1 MKNLTKSAL
10 ASAAIVA
17 AGSLWVGDLGA
28 HGGTYRGPGDTVP
41 PGAGGGGGSGG
52 STGGGAAAPGST
64 PVGGPSTGT
73 PTGPVGGSGGNTPT
87 STGGE
92 SLVDLELW
100 TFWWE
105 FNKDPFLN
113 LKAAIYDGAGVS
125 GDDDLFIG
133 RGNSADAK
141 ATFRPTKD
149 QIGRAAAA
157 IKEMLETESNND
169 IVTGCLIALAKIG
182 DTVPE
187 DGPSEFEKIIRP
199 FLADSNQEIHETAA
213 IALGILANPSSLD
226 TLEAL
231 VLDTEAGQKLVASS
245 EVDLRTRSFS
255 GYGLG
260 LMGAAVENEAV
271 RRRIVQIAAEA
282 FEESNRLALPDLGVA
297 LITSIGLTPLPM
309 AGAAIEA
316 EAEYN
321 AWDSREAQ
329 VAWLLEQ
336 MDDSRLNRFIQ
347 SHVPVALGRLTQ
359 DSGSASM
366 KVQVAEALLRPLDK
380 RKGKDTSI
388 ELRQSSAF
396 ALGLLGD
403 CDDDEIDVKIREA
416 LTKEIK
422 NQENQTRKFGLI
434 ALAKTGARKG
444 DNSDDTEDPWSGRK
458 DVEDFLLGRL
468 KGTNGEDHWAA
479 LSMGVYGFL
488 LAEEDDQPSL
498 TGMKNALLTA
508 FQKAKSAD
516 QVGAYAMGLGMLRH
530 TGAKEAMLDRLDK
543 ISEPA
548 AQGYVA
554 LGLGLV
560 NDSAARKPIQ
570 ELVAE
575 SEYIPDRL
583 KQAAIALG
591 LLGDKTAAKDLI
603 NMLAGAE
610 TISTQAAIAS
620 ALGFIG
626 DGESVDPLIEMLR
639 DDQIPDTGRA
649 FAAVALGIVS
659 DKEPLP
665 WNSKIAV
672 DVNYRSSTTTLNT
685 TDGLGILNIL

>member
-41 PGAGGGGGSGG
+41 PGAGGGGG
-52 STGGGAAAPGST
+52 GGGATGGAPGAPGST
-64 PVGGPSTGT
+64 PPGGPATGT
-73 PTGPVGGSGGNTPT
+73 PTGPTGGSGGNTPT
-87 STGGE
+87 TTGGGPP
-92 SLVDLELW
+92 VDLELW

-113 LKAAIYDGAGVS
+113 LKAAIYDGREVS
-125 GDDDLFIG
+125 GDGEQFLG
-133 RGNSADAK
+133 RGSNEDVK
-141 ATFRPTKD
+141 TTFRPNNQ
-149 QIGRAAAA
+149 QIARAAAA
-157 IKEMLETESNND
+157 IKEMLESESNND

-187 DGPSEFEKIIRP
+187 SGPSEFEEIIRP
-199 FLADSNQEIHETAA
+199 FIADSNQEIQETAA
-213 IALGILANPSSLD
+213 LALGILANPSSLD

-231 VLDTEAGQKLVASS
+231 VLDNEAGQKIVGSS

-260 LMGAAVENEAV
+260 LMGAAVEDEAV

-282 FEESNRLALPDLGVA
+282 LEEANRLALPDVGVA
-297 LITSIGLTPLPM
+297 LITSIGLTPLPV
-309 AGAAIEA
+309 AGAALDED
-316 EAEYN
+316 AEYN

-336 MDDSRLNRFIQ
+336 MDDSQLNRFIQ
-347 SHVPVALGRLTQ
+347 AHIPVALGRLTV
-359 DSGSASM
+359 DAGSVSM
-366 KVQVAEALLRPLDK
+366 KTQVAEALLRPLDK

-388 ELRQSSAF
+388 ELRQSAAF
-396 ALGLLGD
+396 ALGLVGD
-403 CDDDEIDVKIREA
+403 CDEDDIDSKIREA

-444 DNSDDTEDPWSGRK
+444 DNADDPWGGRG
-458 DVEDFLLGRL
+458 DVEKFLLDRL

-479 LSMGVYGFL
+479 LAMGVYGFQ
-488 LAEEDDQPSL
+488 LAEQNQSAPVE
-498 TGMKNALLTA
+498 MKNSLLTA
-508 FQKAKSAD
+508 FQKSKSAD

-530 TGAKEAMLDRLDK
+530 TAAKEAMLDRLEK
-543 ISEPA
+543 ISEPI

-554 LGLGLV
+554 LALGLV
-560 NDSAARKPIQ
+560 NDSAAKKPIQ

-591 LLGDKTAAKDLI
+591 LLGDKDAAGGLI
-603 NMLAGAE
+603 DMLAEAE

-626 DGESVDPLIEMLR
+626 DGDSIDPLIEMLK

-649 FAAVALGIVS
+649 FAAVALGIVT
-659 DKEPLP
+659 DKETLP

-685 TDGLGILNIL
+685 QNGLGLLNIL